1 MSAAEKKESELHDEA
16 MASIAGVSTLLRQAI
31 EAAMPVAPEQYMT
44 IAVPGTVIDLE
55 DYENG
60 GEFVYDLSKHAF
72 PPTSVRQAEG
82 RLVDSMMPIA
92 NIMIGNTGK
101 SVARSYSC
109 ALDALLPAKATISSG
124 EGARSPGESHY
135 DAAMKFLRQKDANG
149 KTAVDLYREKQ
160 QAWCQAQAAWD
171 KAKIQ
176 AQANAEDAEKRY
188 PPTPGDDFLAK
199 QKQYIADWT
208 QMNYMMFRTETQGA
222 WMDWVVNG
230 QKYNVDFNFG
240 VVDVDSIMSQIED
253 SKESLRNST
262 LPDETGASDVYGVSL
277 TPARWATY
285 CKRKAEGWYDRNGT
299 YTLGQLDS
307 EIARLNVLAASYT
320 AAQELIKNHQYPV
333 DTSTTPPAIPAPTVP
348 KVSDADDTVTSS
360 LSALYTAE
368 GSSGGVQ
375 PPPAPTDQTATD
387 TSSTGLTPAQ
397 KRLADA
403 RAALFKSQQ
412 DREES
417 AADWDSYDMATMT
430 GDAAKQVATWI
441 TAKQSVITSQLAAL
455 TTLRATKAAS
465 CPPTVSII
473 TGATAPDASD
483 PTSVGSTTVAPEGS
497 EYANPV
503 FGINQDGTLNADK
516 PITSSSKTQSQTN
529 ATDSDPWTTISFSF
543 SAADRNKVAKSKD
556 NGFSTGGSVGFA
568 LWGAGGSY
576 SHDSA
581 HSSMQDDMASCD
593 VSVSFSALVVDID
606 RPWLQAEIFDD
617 ADLDIAADVL
627 LSPGASRL
635 KTAIATQETKLNP
648 EFPAYPTSF
657 ILAADTSIDFTGS
670 TRHIQEYFNS
680 KTTSSDTS
688 VGWGPFSTHV
698 SSHHSSSHS
707 HVQCHTTATGCKLS
721 FGAPQIIAW
730 VSEILP
736 ELPRAKNLNPL
747 WQGAHPTASG

>member
-1 MSAAEKKESELHDEA
+1 
-16 MASIAGVSTLLRQAI
+16 
-31 EAAMPVAPEQYMT
+31 
-44 IAVPGTVIDLE
+44 
-55 DYENG
+55 
-60 GEFVYDLSKHAF
+60 
-72 PPTSVRQAEG
+72 
-82 RLVDSMMPIA
+82 
-92 NIMIGNTGK
+92 
-101 SVARSYSC
+101 
-109 ALDALLPAKATISSG
+109 
-124 EGARSPGESHY
+124 
-135 DAAMKFLRQKDANG
+135 MKFLSQKDSNG

-171 KAKIQ
+171 KAQIQ
-176 AQANAEDAEKRY
+176 AQEDAEKKY

-208 QMNYMMFRTETQGA
+208 LMNYMTFRTETQGA

-285 CKRKAEGWYDRNGT
+285 CKRKAEGWYSRNGT
-299 YTLGQLDS
+299 YTLGELDS
-307 EIARLNVLAASYT
+307 EIARLNTLATSYT
-320 AAQELIKNHQYPV
+320 AAQELIKDHKYPV
-333 DTSTTPPAIPAPTVP
+333 DTSTTPPAIKAPTVA
-348 KVSDADDTVTSS
+348 KVPEADAALATN
-360 LSALYTAE
+360 LSTLCTAE
-368 GSSGGVQ
+368 GSSGGIQ
-375 PPPAPTDQTATD
+375 PPPEPTAQTVTD
-387 TSSTGLTPAQ
+387 TSSTGLTQAQ
-397 KRLADA
+397 KTLGDA

-412 DREES
+412 DRGES
-417 AADWDSYDMATMT
+417 AADWNSYDMATMT
-430 GDAAKQVATWI
+430 GDAATQVATWI
-441 TAKQSVITSQLAAL
+441 TAKQSVIKNQLAAL
-455 TTLRATKAAS
+455 TSLRAKKVTS

-473 TGATAPDASD
+473 TGAMAPDASD

-503 FGINQDGTLNADK
+503 FGINQDGSLNTDK
-516 PITSSSKTQSQTN
+516 PSTSSSTQGGN
-529 ATDSDPWTTISFSF
+529 IATDSDPWTTISFSF
-543 SAADRNKVAKSKD
+543 SASERDNVANSKD
-556 NGFSTGGSVGFA
+556 NGFSTGGSFGFA
-568 LWGAGGSY
+568 LWSAGGSY

-581 HSSMQDDMASCD
+581 HSDMQDDMASCD

-606 RPWLQAEIFDD
+606 RPWLQAEIFSD
-617 ADLDIAADVL
+617 ADLDIAEDVL
-627 LSPGASRL
+627 LIPGASRL
-635 KTAIATQETKLNP
+635 KVAIAKQEAQLNP

-657 ILAADTSIDFTGS
+657 ILAADTSIDFSGS

-680 KTTSSDTS
+680 KTTSSDKS
-688 VGWGPFSTHV
+688 VGWGPFSTDV
-698 SSHHSSSHS
+698 SSHHSSSHR

-747 WQGAHPTASG
+747 WQGADAGVSG